1 MRPKKQKVDLDALA
15 AKEEAEKEEDAEESE
30 EESEEAE
37 EEEEAE
43 SEEADEP
50 EVKKSKKNKRKR
62 EDDEEKELEDIENRY
77 MEKILTDK
85 NEKEEKEE
93 TEEKEEDSDS
103 DNEEE
108 AEAPKALIH
117 ESLVHE
123 SLVHESLANNTEVDK
138 AESTVFI
145 GNLPSIVITEKPKFK
160 ELKTLLASKGGK
172 VKSVRFRSIAFSEM
186 LPRKAAFVKHKFH
199 SSRETVNAYAVFDKP
214 EHARAALALNGT
226 VFADH
231 HLRVDSVAH
240 PGKQD
245 NKRTIFVGNLDF
257 EGDEEPLWRHFSACG
272 EIEYVRIVRDSK
284 TNVGKGFG
292 YVQFTDPVAVT
303 KALMLDGQPVDDTPR
318 ARKLRVSRSKNIRK
332 PNDRSAPAP
341 QGPNSK
347 RPRLTNEEKTKLGRA
362 KSVVGKAGRAEIQ
375 SVLEGT
381 RASKGDT
388 VRGIKNGGKRKKPRI
403 RERSTAFKRQ
413 RKAESQK
420 P

>member
-1 MRPKKQKVDLDALA
+1 MQPVKQKVDLDALTAKNKADEEEIDEESQEEEPEA
-15 AKEEAEKEEDAEESE
+15 AEVEEEDESVEEG
-30 EESEEAE
+30 
-37 EEEEAE
+37 
-43 SEEADEP
+43 EP
-50 EVKKSKKNKRKR
+50 AVKKSKKNKRKR

-85 NEKEEKEE
+85 NGKEV
-93 TEEKEEDSDS
+93 TEEKEEDSES
-103 DNEEE
+103 DNEAE

-123 SLVHESLANNTEVDK
+123 SLVNNTEVDK

-303 KALMLDGQPVDDTPR
+303 KALMLDGQPVDDTPK

-341 QGPNSK
+341 QRANSK
-347 RPRLTNEEKTKLGRA
+347 KPRLTNDEKTKLGRA
-362 KSVVGKAGRAEIQ
+362 KSVLGKAGRAEIQ

-381 RASKGDT
+381 RASKGDA

-413 RKAESQK
+413 RKAESLK